1 MKTPQS
7 PKLGE
12 TAWGPLLIAAMTKR
26 PIIFLLLPLLL
37 LPSAIHAAPPRAKAT
52 LKQAA
57 MPPADS
63 EADQQGTI
71 PAKMV
76 PVPPK
81 GPVLPAVHS
90 RYAILVD
97 AVTGKILWER
107 NADAPRPI
115 ASTTKMMTAILLLER
130 GHLDD
135 IVTAPPGVQYLPD
148 SSLHLKPGE
157 KLTLR
162 DLLYA
167 MLLRSANDTA
177 VTGAVYLNGSVPAF
191 AKQMNLKAKE
201 IGATHTHFVTPN
213 GLPAPGHYSSASD
226 LAKIACY
233 AINTLPQFNV
243 IVKTPLYRVHRSID
257 TRDVWVK
264 NTSKTFL
271 EKFPGADGVKTGYI
285 HAAGH
290 CFVGSATRGGWRMV
304 AVALNSGTCRE
315 DVESLLDYGFADFR
329 PTMVV
334 PKDDLVGSV
343 SIPSAAQP
351 VKVKASNALFL
362 VSSRRKPLPAYE
374 VKVTPL
380 PLLPQA
386 PIAAGTRLGTVTIL
400 VDGKPQAS
408 GDALAA
414 EDVAVRPI
422 AAFVQTTKTIG
433 RAALKVIGAL
443 AALAAALLGGWII
456 YARATAK
463 SARLRRDRF
472 PAGVRG
478 VDHTGPRPR

>member
-1 MKTPQS
+1 MKTLS
-7 PKLGE
+7 PIIGG
-12 TAWGPLLIAAMTKR
+12 WGGFSLIVIMTKR
-26 PIIFLLLPLLL
+26 LTILLLPLLL
-37 LPSAIHAAPPRAKAT
+37 LPSALPAAPLRVKAT
-52 LKQAA
+52 LKQVAA
-57 MPPADS
+57 PPADS
-63 EADQQGTI
+63 EADQQGVIPTKAA
-71 PAKMV
+71 PAK
-76 PVPPK
+76 PQ
-81 GPVLPAVHS
+81 GSVLPVVRS

-97 AVTGKILWER
+97 AVTGKVLWER
-107 NADAPRPI
+107 NADSPRPI

-157 KLTLR
+157 TLTLR

-201 IGATHTHFVTPN
+201 IGAIHTHFVTPN
-213 GLPAPGHYSSASD
+213 GLPAPGHYSTAAD

-233 AINTLPQFNV
+233 AVNTLPQFNQ
-243 IVKTPLYRVHRSID
+243 IVRTPLYRVHRSLD

-264 NTSKTFL
+264 NTATTFL
-271 EKFPGADGVKTGYI
+271 KKFPGADGVKTGYI

-315 DVESLLDYGFADFR
+315 DVESLLSYGFADFA
-329 PTMVV
+329 PTTVV

-343 SIPSAAQP
+343 DIPSADSP

-362 VSSRRKPLPAYE
+362 VSSRRRPLPVYT

-386 PIAAGTRLGTVTIL
+386 PILAGTRLGTVTVL
-400 VDGKPQAS
+400 VDGRPQAM

-414 EDVAVRPI
+414 EDVAVKPLS
-422 AAFVQTTKTIG
+422 ALVQTTKTIG
-433 RAALKVIGAL
+433 RAVPKVIGAL
-443 AALAAALLGGWII
+443 AALLAVILGGWIV

-463 SARLRRDRF
+463 SARRRRDRF

>member
-1 MKTPQS
+1 
-7 PKLGE
+7 
-12 TAWGPLLIAAMTKR
+12 MTR
-26 PIIFLLLPLLL
+26 RLTTILSLPLLL
-37 LPSAIHAAPPRAKAT
+37 LPMALPAAPPRVKVT
-52 LKQAA
+52 VKQAA
-57 MPPADS
+57 APPVDS
-63 EADQQGTI
+63 EADQQGAD
-71 PAKMV
+71 PAQAA
-76 PVPPK
+76 PAPPK
-81 GPVLPAVHS
+81 ATLAPAVHS
-90 RYAILVD
+90 HFAILVD
-97 AVTGKILWER
+97 AVTGKVLWER

-167 MLLRSANDTA
+167 LLLRSANDTA

-213 GLPAPGHYSSASD
+213 GLPAPGHYSTAAD

-233 AINTLPQFNV
+233 ALNNLPQFDQ
-243 IVKTPLYRVHRSID
+243 IVRTPLYRVHRSVD
-257 TRDVWVK
+257 TKDVWVK
-264 NTSKTFL
+264 NTATTFL
-271 EKFPGADGVKTGYI
+271 KKFPGADGVKTGYI

-315 DVESLLDYGFADFR
+315 DVESLLSYGFADFK
-329 PTMVV
+329 PTTVV

-343 SIPSAAQP
+343 DIPSASAP
-351 VKVKASNALFL
+351 VKVKAATALFL
-362 VSSRRKPLPAYE
+362 VSSRLRPLPAYA

-400 VDGKPQAS
+400 VDGRPQAA
-408 GDALAA
+408 GDVLAA
-414 EDVAVRPI
+414 EDVAVKPV
-422 AAFVQTTKTIG
+422 AAFFKATKTIG
-433 RAALKVIGAL
+433 RTAPKVIGAL
-443 AALAAALLGGWII
+443 LALLMVGGGGWIF
-456 YARATAK
+456 YARAIAK
-463 SARLRRDRF
+463 SARRRRDRF
-472 PAGVRG
+472 PAGV
-478 VDHTGPRPR
+478 

>member
-1 MKTPQS
+1 MKKCLT
-7 PKLGE
+7 
-12 TAWGPLLIAAMTKR
+12 I
-26 PIIFLLLPLLL
+26 LLLPLLL
-37 LPSAIHAAPPRAKAT
+37 LPCILNAAPARVKAT
-52 LKQAA
+52 LKQVAS
-57 MPPADS
+57 PPADS
-63 EADQQGTI
+63 EADQQAAPTNPA
-71 PAKMV
+71 PAKPKA
-76 PVPPK
+76 PV
-81 GPVLPAVHS
+81 VRSHN
-90 RYAILVD
+90 AILVD
-97 AVTGKILWER
+97 AVTGKVLWER
-107 NADAPRPI
+107 NADTPRPI

-191 AKQMNLKAKE
+191 AKQMNLKAQE

-213 GLPAPGHYSSASD
+213 GLPAPGHYSTAAD

-233 AINTLPQFNV
+233 AVNNLPEFNE
-243 IVKTPLYRVHRSID
+243 IVRTPLYRVHRSMD

-264 NTSKTFL
+264 NTAATFL
-271 EKFPGADGVKTGYI
+271 KKFPGADGVKTGYI

-290 CFVGSATRGGWRMV
+290 CFVGSATRGGWRMI

-315 DVESLLDYGFADFR
+315 DVESLLSYGFADFV
-329 PTMVV
+329 PTTVV
-334 PKDDLVGSV
+334 PKDDLVGSLD
-343 SIPSAAQP
+343 IPSAASP

-374 VKVTPL
+374 IKVTPL

-386 PIAAGTRLGTVTIL
+386 PISAGTRLGTVTVL
-400 VDGKPQAS
+400 VDGTPQAE
-408 GDALAA
+408 GAALAA
-414 EDVAVRPI
+414 ENVAVKPL
-422 AAFVQTTKTIG
+422 AAFVRTTKTVG
-433 RAALKVIGAL
+433 RAAPRVIGVL
-443 AALAAALLGGWII
+443 AALGAVILGGWIL
-456 YARATAK
+456 YARATSK
-463 SARLRRDRF
+463 SARRRRDRV

>member
-1 MKTPQS
+1 VKKSLTI
-7 PKLGE
+7 
-12 TAWGPLLIAAMTKR
+12 LLS
-26 PIIFLLLPLLL
+26 LPLLL
-37 LPSAIHAAPPRAKAT
+37 LPLAPHAAPPRVKAT
-52 LKQAA
+52 VKQAA
-57 MPPADS
+57 APPVDS
-63 EADQQGTI
+63 EAGQQGAA
-71 PAKMV
+71 PAK
-76 PVPPK
+76 PAPPK
-81 GPVLPAVHS
+81 GPVVPAVHS

-97 AVTGKILWER
+97 AVTGKVLWAR

-167 MLLRSANDTA
+167 LLLRSANDTA

-191 AKQMNLKAKE
+191 AKQMNLKARE
-201 IGATHTHFVTPN
+201 IGATHSHFVTPN
-213 GLPAPGHYSSASD
+213 GLPAPGHYSTAAD

-233 AINTLPQFNV
+233 ALNTLPQFDQ
-243 IVKTPLYRVHRSID
+243 IVKTPLYRVHRSVD
-257 TRDVWVK
+257 TKDVWVK
-264 NTSKTFL
+264 NTATTFL
-271 EKFPGADGVKTGYI
+271 KRFPGADGVKTGYI

-315 DVESLLDYGFADFR
+315 DVESLLSYGFADFR
-329 PTMVV
+329 PTTVV

-343 SIPSAAQP
+343 DIPSASAP
-351 VKVKASNALFL
+351 VRVKAATALFL
-362 VSSRRKPLPAYE
+362 VSSRLRPLPTYA
-374 VKVTPL
+374 VRVTPL

-400 VDGKPQAS
+400 VDGKPQAT

-414 EDVAVRPI
+414 EDVAVRP
-422 AAFVQTTKTIG
+422 ATAFVKATKTIG

-443 AALAAALLGGWII
+443 AALLMVGGGGWIF

-463 SARLRRDRF
+463 SARRRRDRF
-472 PAGVRG
+472 PAGV
-478 VDHTGPRPR
+478 